1 MTYRNQ
7 IAELSALARNVKQRH
22 SLKSMSEAWC
32 YIIDA
37 LGYQLNADNNWTRD
51 YMEVVD
57 EAVESF
63 ADGSNG
69 NEQ

>member
-22 SLKSMSEAWC
+22 SLKSMTEAWC

-37 LGYQLNADNNWTRD
+37 LEYQINSEHNWTRD

-57 EAVESF
+57 ESLRSF
-63 ADGSNG
+63 GKRSEGD
-69 NEQ
+69 EQ